1 MSFFFFLG
9 NAALSTPPPLPPTF
23 FSYLFVKDD
32 NNNVCRYVCIY
43 IDLFIACVRVTS
55 SLRPLLNTT
64 NSVNATFFIRL
75 LSSLALALHGTGLD

>member
-1 MSFFFFLG
+1 MSFFFFSG

-32 NNNVCRYVCIY
+32 NNNNVWRCMYMYVFIYLLRVCALV
-43 IDLFIACVRVTS
+43 AS
-55 SLRPLLNTT
+55 SFLNTT